1 MYPQTVPYP
10 IKVKTNQLVKLKH
23 IETFRLVYISVSY
36 RYFRHFATFSTR
48 IPLDP
53 MVVYIRADTLRT
65 LPCWN
70 KKITRDSAQ
79 DVSGGCVHKK
89 LRLLATFSVCCPL
102 ASSVRKVTMTVHA
115 CAREPRRLT
124 AKIFHDRPFLTL
136 VSIKIL
142 QVIRWILYSGWN
154 SSNKVTSWKTHVY
167 IVIFFILDEKNIKV
181 SVFWC
186 VD

>member
-1 MYPQTVPYP
+1 MYPQTVLYP

-48 IPLDP
+48 IPLGP
-53 MVVYIRADTLRT
+53 MVVYVRADTLRT

-115 CAREPRRLT
+115 CACAALARAT
-124 AKIFHDRPFLTL
+124 TINSQDFLRSTMLNTRFDQDLASHPLNTL
-136 VSIKIL
+136 FRMEL
-142 QVIRWILYSGWN
+142 L
-154 SSNKVTSWKTHVY
+154 
-167 IVIFFILDEKNIKV
+167 E
-181 SVFWC
+181 
-186 VD
+186 